1 MQELSFQREWQQ
13 LGPVLWPFLLRCGIA
28 ALCGAMIGL
37 ERELKQKPAGF
48 RTNILICV
56 GSAMYMGIGV
66 LLIGQTSLSGVDPT
80 RIAAQV
86 VTGIGFLG
94 AGCIIQ
100 QGARITGLTSAATI
114 WVVAAIGL
122 IAGVGFPLLALISAL
137 MVLGTLAVLGPIEE
151 RFFHPSHSDDFHT
164 AGESASIIAG
174 PQAPTTSGDR
184 R

>member
-1 MQELSFQREWQQ
+1 MSDLIRQLSFLDEWRQFGSI
-13 LGPVLWPFLLRCGIA
+13 LLPFLVRCGIA
-28 ALCGAMIGL
+28 GLCGAMIGL

-56 GSAMYMGIGV
+56 GASMYMAVG
-66 LLIGQTSLSGVDPT
+66 LLLMPPGTPGVDPT

-100 QGARITGLTSAATI
+100 QGARITGLTTAATI

-122 IAGVGFPLLALISAL
+122 ISGAGFPLLALISAL
-137 MVLGTLAVLGPIEE
+137 LVLTTLAFLGPIEA
-151 RFFHPSHSDDFHT
+151 RLFHEPQADDFH
-164 AGESASIIAG
+164 ES
-174 PQAPTTSGDR
+174 R
-184 R
+184 